1 MVARPTDPGK
11 RPRGWTLHTLPADE
25 AMLPETPQAGPA
37 AILEASTDLCGRLLG
52 ARYDVKELLSHGER
66 GAVYLAED
74 RNYGRTVAL
83 RLAAPQAALPG
94 SEDVRALAR
103 RRMGVR
109 HPHLAAVQGEGLT
122 EGGLH
127 YVAME
132 HVEGRNLIHMLG
144 DPRLRWPTI
153 QAIGVQVGEALVALH
168 GAWVIHGDVHPGNL
182 VWTEDPERPVCIKLV
197 DLDVGARAADSPYLP
212 AGFYGERDS
221 TCDVYAL
228 VASLYELCT
237 GAVPEPTLAALAG
250 HDELPE
256 WFVQL
261 LRTVLRSG
269 STPSARGLLASLRQG
284 LPTAAVTS
292 VPVARASEPAPQ
304 FVAHAPSEP
313 VQQHVPSGPLD
324 MPFMG
329 HAEPGPVQQH
339 APSGPLFTVP
349 ASESGSQQVGSPLDM
364 PFMAPASESG
374 SQQVGSPLFT
384 IDAVQHGSADPQAGG
399 HAASESQQGLFVAPQ
414 SVPLPVVHSQSV
426 PVPVVHSPSVAS
438 VAAATE
444 DELWFAAVADFD
456 PLQHLETITA
466 ETAGRPESATL
477 TGLAFPA
484 TPVVAAEPEVV
495 KITDLEPPPPFEAAP
510 EGEAP
515 AMVTMRAVVDPR
527 PSPVL
532 GVPLAPVGPVDL
544 EISVE
549 AEPPQPGALTREY
562 EATAEI
568 LVNSRRR
575 SRQVALAIALVAV
588 LLIVWRL
595 FARETVQPVEEEAR
609 VAPPV
614 VPALDVKSA
623 TPAKPAPVTPVAVP
637 SAPVVAL
644 PVPEVVPEADATPE
658 VAPAEPAALAE
669 LPDPD
674 LDAEP
679 DPEPAPNGA
688 PERLGAGDFRQILL
702 RANRSPATVKCY
714 VQHTAGVEQ
723 KVEAVVRVSARGR
736 VQKLKID
743 GGPLGDCL
751 KQVVERLTFPRAQR
765 SAQHQYVFRSPV
777 QE

>member
-1 MVARPTDPGK
+1 MVARASDPGK

-25 AMLPETPQAGPA
+25 ALLPETPQAGPA

-74 RNYGRTVAL
+74 RNYGRVVAL

-144 DPRLRWPTI
+144 DPRLRWPAI
-153 QAIGVQVGEALVALH
+153 HAIGVQVAEALVALH

-182 VWTEDPERPVCIKLV
+182 VWTEDPERAVCVKLV
-197 DLDVGARAADSPYLP
+197 DLDVGARASDSPYLP
-212 AGFYGERDS
+212 PGFYGERDS

-228 VASLYELCT
+228 IASLYELCT

-250 HDELPE
+250 HDDLPE

-261 LRTVLRSG
+261 LRPVLRSG

-284 LPTAAVTS
+284 LPAGAVAPT
-292 VPVARASEPAPQ
+292 PVTRAPSGPQ
-304 FVAHAPSEP
+304 VAHAPASVRP
-313 VQQHVPSGPLD
+313 HAPSGPL
-324 MPFMG
+324 FMG
-329 HAEPGPVQQH
+329 HADSGPMPQH
-339 APSGPLFTVP
+339 APSGPLFMGHANSGPMPQHAPSGPLFVMPAAAETEPRVATSAASDSGQQP
-349 ASESGSQQVGSPLDM
+349 ASS
-364 PFMAPASESG
+364 
-374 SQQVGSPLFT
+374 
-384 IDAVQHGSADPQAGG
+384 
-399 HAASESQQGLFVAPQ
+399 GLFVTP
-414 SVPLPVVHSQSV
+414 VPVPVAHSQSV
-426 PVPVVHSPSVAS
+426 PVPVVHSQSVAS
-438 VAAATE
+438 AAAATE

-456 PLQHLETITA
+456 PLQHLETITSEA
-466 ETAGRPESATL
+466 AGRPESASL
-477 TGLAFPA
+477 TGGVS
-484 TPVVAAEPEVV
+484 VVETAPMDAVDVALPEVV
-495 KITDLEPPPPFEAAP
+495 SITELEPPPPFRGAP
-510 EGEAP
+510 EGEVP
-515 AMVTMRAVVDPR
+515 AMVTMRAFVDPR
-527 PSPVL
+527 PSPVI
-532 GVPLAPVGPVDL
+532 GVPLAPVVPVDL

-549 AEPPQPGALTREY
+549 AEAVEPQPGALNRGY

-568 LVNSRRR
+568 LVDSRRR
-575 SRQVALAIALVAV
+575 SRRITVAVALVAIAV
-588 LLIVWRL
+588 LGWWLL
-595 FARETVQPVEEEAR
+595 SRESVQPVEEEAR
-609 VAPPV
+609 VAAPV
-614 VPALDVKSA
+614 VPALDVKTA
-623 TPAKPAPVTPVAVP
+623 TPAKRAPVAPTVVPAPPVAASPVTLDV
-637 SAPVVAL
+637 APA
-644 PVPEVVPEADATPE
+644 ATPE
-658 VAPAEPAALAE
+658 AAPEVPVALDEPAEE
-669 LPDPD
+669 D
-674 LDAEP
+674 EP
-679 DPEPAPNGA
+679 ESEPAPQGT
-688 PERLGAGDFRQILL
+688 PEQLSAGDFRQILL
-702 RANRSPATVKCY
+702 RTNRSPATIKCY

-743 GGPLGDCL
+743 EGPLGDCL

-765 SAQHQYVFRSPV
+765 SAQHQFVFRSPV

>member
-1 MVARPTDPGK
+1 MVARASDPGK

-144 DPRLRWPTI
+144 DPRLRWPAI

-182 VWTEDPERPVCIKLV
+182 VWTADPERPVCIKLV

-212 AGFYGERDS
+212 RGFYGERDS

-261 LRTVLRSG
+261 LRTVLRTG

-292 VPVARASEPAPQ
+292 VPVAPAASEPAAQVVAHAPSGPR
-304 FVAHAPSEP
+304 FVAHAPS
-313 VQQHVPSGPLD
+313 GPL
-324 MPFMG
+324 P
-329 HAEPGPVQQH
+329 EH
-339 APSGPLFTVP
+339 APSGPRFTPYMGSAAESVQQRAASGSRFAGP
-349 ASESGSQQVGSPLDM
+349 AAEPAASE
-364 PFMAPASESG
+364 
-374 SQQVGSPLFT
+374 PLFA
-384 IDAVQHGSADPQAGG
+384 IDAVQQHGSADPQPPQPG
-399 HAASESQQGLFVAPQ
+399 HAASESQQGLFVAPLAVPVAQ
-414 SVPLPVVHSQSV
+414 SVPMPVVHSQSV
-426 PVPVVHSPSVAS
+426 PVPVVHSRSEAS
-438 VAAATE
+438 AAAATE

-456 PLQHLETITA
+456 PLQHLETITSEA
-466 ETAGRPESATL
+466 AGRPESASL
-477 TGLAFPA
+477 TGVA
-484 TPVVAAEPEVV
+484 VVEVAPSPPEREVV
-495 KITDLEPPPPFEAAP
+495 SVADLGAPPPFEGSP

-515 AMVTMRAVVDPR
+515 AMVTMRAFVDPR

-544 EISVE
+544 EIPVDV
-549 AEPPQPGALTREY
+549 EPPQPGALTREY

-575 SRQVALAIALVAV
+575 SRQVAVAVALVAV

-595 FARETVQPVEEEAR
+595 FAREAVRPAEEEAR

-623 TPAKPAPVTPVAVP
+623 APVKPAPVTPVAVP
-637 SAPVVAL
+637 SPPVVAP
-644 PVPEVVPEADATPE
+644 PVTPEVAPEADATPTTE
-658 VAPAEPAALAE
+658 VAPVEEPAAPGE
-669 LPDPD
+669 LSDD
-674 LDAEP
+674 ELDAEP
-679 DPEPAPNGA
+679 APRGA
-688 PERLGAGDFRQILL
+688 PEQLGAGDFRQILL

-743 GGPLGDCL
+743 EGPLGDCL

-765 SAQHQYVFRSPV
+765 SAQHQFVFRSPV
-777 QE
+777 QG